1 VTQEEIVTVVIGYFG
16 GPEGEAALHH
26 GAKEALD
33 RGLRVVVVDAAAR
46 PGHESTALRN
56 PALDGVE
63 HVLHESRLPDPAE
76 NVLQAAQEHSASLV
90 VIGVRRRSP
99 VGNLLL
105 GSHAQRVLLE
115 ADVPV
120 LAVKPPA
127 VTPAR

>member
-1 VTQEEIVTVVIGYFG
+1 MTVVIGYFG
-16 GPEGEAALHH
+16 GPEGEAALQH
-26 GAKEALD
+26 GAREALD
-33 RGLRVVVVDAAAR
+33 RGLRVVVVDADFR
-46 PGHESTALRN
+46 GHGSAALRN
-56 PALDGVE
+56 PALEGIE

-99 VGNLLL
+99 VGKLLL

-115 ADVPV
+115 ADAPV